1 MTDVGNKKLSE
12 YTAMQYVVLTYPNSI
27 LVNPE
32 EEQEISLT
40 PTKDGYD
47 LNMSSGGKIENISI
61 IAHNND
67 GQGKSVEV
75 LKKNGLHTEEKT
87 CYKIVLVEGEAY
99 YLERST
105 YDKSEQM
112 IFQEYYTWPPKLD
125 MFRLEK
131 TMGQSQTLS
140 KFVPVNSTGE
150 QKTKTKATP

>member
-12 YTAMQYVVLTYPNSI
+12 YTAMQYVMLTYPNSI

-61 IAHNND
+61 IANND
-67 GQGKSVEV
+67 EQGKSVEV
-75 LKKNGLHTEEKT
+75 LKKNGVLTEEKT
-87 CYKIVLVEGEAY
+87 CYKMVLVEGEAY

-105 YDKSEQM
+105 YDKSELM
-112 IFQEYYTWPPKLD
+112 ISQEYYTWPPKLD

-131 TMGQSQTLS
+131 TMGSSQTLS
-140 KFVPVNSTGE
+140 KFVPVNSKGE